1 MIVLNVLKKVWEFIR
16 NPKNLQFI
24 LMAAVIIILFMYLD
38 SCNKN
43 IHNKSLLQ
51 EEKRLAKQN
60 YAALHDSIETYV
72 NKAGEE
78 GYKKAILQMTKE
90 ELKEHNPELYE
101 DIKKESGKVVTIIK
115 TKIEYRDTG
124 SVKNIL
130 TKIGDDKYSL
140 AFNYNS
146 SDSVFSLKGR
156 SQFYGNIEVIDSATN
171 KCVLHITP
179 DSTFIDDSKFK
190 FGLTTGVKKDI
201 DGIYR
206 IFVTPSS
213 SNIIITDLKGADL
226 TDYRKQILKSKRFS
240 FGPYIGYGIMIHQ
253 TTGQF
258 AFGPTIGISLNYSLI
273 RF

>member
-1 MIVLNVLKKVWEFIR
+1 MIVLNVLKKIWEFIR

-24 LMAAVIIILFMYLD
+24 LLAGIIIFIFLWLD
-38 SCNKN
+38 SCNGKK
-43 IHNKSLLQ
+43 HSQDLLK

-60 YAALHDSIETYV
+60 EAAWRDSIVEYT
-72 NKAGEE
+72 NKAEE
-78 GYKKAILQMTKE
+78 KGYKKAIFQMTKE

-101 DIKKESGKVVTIIK
+101 DVKKESGKVTTIIK

-124 SVKNIL
+124 SVKNVL

-140 AFNYNS
+140 AFDYTS
-146 SDSVFSLKGR
+146 SDSVFNLNGR
-156 SQFYGNIEVIDSATN
+156 TNFYGQIEVVDSLTN
-171 KCVLHITP
+171 KCVLHVIP
-179 DSTFIDDSKFK
+179 DSTFIDNSTFR
-190 FGLTTGVKKDI
+190 FGLTTGVKKDT

-213 SNIIITDLKGADL
+213 SNIIITDIKGADL